1 MATHVARAK
10 AAAEAIADKTL
21 SAALLND
28 IADAFAYTYR
38 RGQVLTT
45 EQKAIVFINE
55 MRMFASGVV
64 ENWRL
69 TVPMEAARQI
79 AAPTAKPDLGI
90 DGALP
95 DVN

>member
-28 IADAFAYTYR
+28 IADAFAFTYR

-45 EQKAIVFINE
+45 EQKATVFINE
-55 MRMFASGVV
+55 MRRFAADTV
-64 ENWRL
+64 ENWRIS
-69 TVPMEAARQI
+69 VAMDAAKQI
-79 AAPTAKPDLGI
+79 AAPTAKPDFGVE
-90 DGALP
+90 GVLP
-95 DVN
+95 DAD